1 MIYKLSRLAPGSYDV
16 LLNGVIIA
24 SLVRS
29 DTSENAPWTAELLT
43 DLPPGERP
51 TPFTE
56 PEHTFACLRDAQQ
69 WLGVPET
76 SERAGL

>member
-1 MIYKLSRLAPGSYDV
+1 MTYTLSRLAPGSYDV

-29 DTSENAPWTAELLT
+29 GTSETATWTAELLA

-56 PEHTFACLRDAQQ
+56 QEHTFASLREAQQ
-69 WLGVPET
+69 WLGIPET
-76 SERAGL
+76 SG